1 MLEVSFEGLLPTDVL
16 RDYLA
21 EQAAERGV
29 TVDRA
34 TLSVSGMEQRAR
46 LRSGTREF
54 TGTSRQDLF
63 AAIDR
68 ALSQLAP
75 G

>member
-1 MLEVSFEGLLPTDVL
+1 MTEVSFEGLLPTDVL
-16 RDYLA
+16 RDYLS
-21 EQAAERGV
+21 ERAAEHGV
-29 TVDRA
+29 TVEQA
-34 TLSVSGMEQRAR
+34 TLSVSGMEQRAC
-46 LRSGTREF
+46 LRSGSREV
-54 TGTSRQDLF
+54 TGSSRQDLF